1 MSTYV
6 MNCKIVFPQRHERK
20 EIVLNFIESVRV
32 ESSWKLLTDTATIT
46 LPRKVIHSF
55 FNRKNVREIF
65 RRGDKVSIHLGYY
78 DAQDE
83 ENKGLIKEFEGYIT
97 EVSADIPIKLKCE
110 DEMWKLKAI
119 PVNYSNR
126 NVTLDKLLKDL
137 LPGYDINA
145 NEGEQLG
152 SVRFSETTV
161 SQVLEKLQQEK
172 SIYSYFKNGK
182 LVSGKIYADDTAVP
196 SHKFKLER
204 NAVSNNL
211 QYRRGDDV
219 KVLIIARAIIKGQ
232 KIEFKI
238 GEEGG
243 DVYKL
248 NYTGHEVIA
257 LDDLKRKAQTDYDT
271 KKVDGFDGSF
281 TAFGIPSVH
290 HGERVDLESR
300 LYTDRNGVYYI
311 EGVNKT
317 FSKEGYRQEIK
328 LGGRVTV

>member
-1 MSTYV
+1 MSTYT
-6 MNCKIVFPQRHERK
+6 MTCKLILPKTQYRE
-20 EIVLNFIESVRV
+20 EIILFKLESVRI
-32 ESSWKLLTDTATIT
+32 ESSWQLLTDKATIT
-46 LPRKVIHSF
+46 LPRKILKKPYD
-55 FNRKNVREIF
+55 RKEVRNMI
-65 RRGDKVSIHLGYY
+65 RRGDKIIVALGYNGINLK
-78 DAQDE
+78 Q
-83 ENKGLIKEFEGYIT
+83 FEGYIT

-110 DEMWKLKAI
+110 DEMWKLKQI

-137 LPGYDINA
+137 LPGYDIDA

-172 SIYSYFKNGK
+172 SIYSYFKDGK

-196 SHKFKLER
+196 SHIFKLER

-211 QYRRGDDV
+211 QYRRGDDI

-232 KIEFKI
+232 KTEFKI

-271 KKVDGFDGSF
+271 KKADGFDGSF

-290 HGERVDLESR
+290 HGEKVDLESR

-328 LGGRVTV
+328 LGGRVTA